1 MMTQRYVYVV
11 ISKTATRFGYVLRRV
26 GGVHYNHAA
35 IALDEELK
43 ELYSFARKQ
52 YHAALIGGLVE
63 ETVERYTLRKQTEI
77 PVTVFRIL
85 VSAEQYLQ
93 IKQEIEGIKQD
104 QEYKYNLFSVL
115 TFPITK
121 GFAVYK
127 AYSCIEF
134 VMNMMKKADYT
145 LTKPAYQYTPDELLE
160 LFAAEIWFQG
170 NLLDYCSLRSR
181 DDTYFQ
187 PMNLDTCIR
196 SGSDLREIVRRSL
209 FTRVKANEI

>member
-77 PVTVFRIL
+77 PVTVFQNSI
-85 VSAEQYLQ
+85 Y
-93 IKQEIEGIKQD
+93 
-104 QEYKYNLFSVL
+104 
-115 TFPITK
+115 
-121 GFAVYK
+121 
-127 AYSCIEF
+127 
-134 VMNMMKKADYT
+134 
-145 LTKPAYQYTPDELLE
+145 
-160 LFAAEIWFQG
+160 
-170 NLLDYCSLRSR
+170 RSNR
-181 DDTYFQ
+181 K
-187 PMNLDTCIR
+187 
-196 SGSDLREIVRRSL
+196 LRESSRIRNISITC
-209 FTRVKANEI
+209 FPC